1 METVVIQVRAPRGAD
16 PGRVIEGHYNIVGD
30 TVILV
35 DQSGKPL
42 TSEDQK
48 FSRKL
53 NAGDNAKQIAAQLL
67 RLHHRAAR
75 AVRSEATGVLFR
87 CLGGTPTD
95 LL

>member
-53 NAGDNAKQIAAQLL
+53 SAGDIPKQVAAQLL

-75 AVRSEATGVLFR
+75 
-87 CLGGTPTD
+87 GGSPRGFND
-95 LL
+95 RLVYEKLKY

>member
-53 NAGDNAKQIAAQLL
+53 NAGDNAKQIAAQE
-67 RLHHRAAR
+67 RWRAGER
-75 AVRSEATGVLFR
+75 DAVGAFIVQ
-87 CLGGTPTD
+87 
-95 LL
+95 